1 MKLELI
7 SVIGL
12 LLCLLIIGIEYILLY
27 RLAERQDEH
36 TARVEN
42 IRRRL
47 DIHVEGVLF
56 APTLSSRNAEV
67 TALSDEINGD
77 FEVYEMA
84 LTSIREHK
92 GSRYSSDT
100 EALNGLIT
108 DINEKVQ
115 PVEIYAKMLE
125 EGDVYHK
132 SYACRRLAELEAL
145 EYRDKIKEY
154 VDSKDRGLA
163 YNAAMALCHMGD
175 VLDVSKYL
183 LSIQDDRLYSGR
195 IINEF
200 FAQFTG
206 DRQEL
211 AQQLFEQCNKYMK
224 CTIIKTIAP
233 YKLEA
238 FRSMYIEGASG
249 DDGQMKIACVKALA
263 AFGYPEDE
271 QLMQIAAG
279 DKDWVIRAAAVR
291 GLSLLK
297 SEAALATVKH
307 ALGDKEWW
315 VRQTAAQCITKMDI
329 SSNDL
334 EEILG
339 GYDRFAADAVKNVLY
354 RQVDTEESAQ

>member
-1 MKLELI
+1 MKIELI

-12 LLCLLIIGIEYILLY
+12 LLCLLIIGIEYILHY
-27 RLAERQDEH
+27 RLAELQDEH
-36 TARVEN
+36 TERVDN

-47 DIHVEGVLF
+47 DVHVEGVLF
-56 APTLSSRNAEV
+56 APTHSSRDAEIK
-67 TALSDEINGD
+67 ALSDEIDGE

-84 LTSIREHK
+84 LSCIREHK
-92 GSRYSSDT
+92 GSSYSADEKT
-100 EALNGLIT
+100 LDELI
-108 DINEKVQ
+108 DRINEQVN
-115 PVEIYAKMLE
+115 PVEIYGKMLE

-132 SYACRRLAELEAL
+132 GYACRKLAELNAL

-154 VDSKDRGLA
+154 VFGKDRDLA

-175 VLDVSKYL
+175 VYEVSQYL
-183 LSIQDDRLYSGR
+183 LSIENDRLYSGR

-211 AQQLFEQCNKYMK
+211 AELLFEQCNKYMK
-224 CTIIKTIAP
+224 CTIIKTIAA
-233 YKLEA
+233 YKIDA
-238 FRSMYIEGASG
+238 FRPMYIEGASG
-249 DDGQMKIACVKALA
+249 DDIQMKIACVKALA

-271 QLMQIAAG
+271 QLLQIAAG
-279 DKDWVIRAAAVR
+279 DKDWVIRASAVR

-297 SEAALATVKH
+297 TPTALATVKH
-307 ALGDKEWW
+307 ALSDKEWW
-315 VRQTAAQCITKMDI
+315 VRQAAAQSITKMDI
-329 SSNDL
+329 SPTDL

-354 RQVDTEESAQ
+354 RQVDTE

>member
-1 MKLELI
+1 MKIELI

-12 LLCLLIIGIEYILLY
+12 LLCLLIIGIEYILHY

-42 IRRRL
+42 IMRRL

-56 APTLSSRNAEV
+56 APTFSSRNAEV
-67 TALSDEINGD
+67 KALSDEINGD

-100 EALNGLIT
+100 EALENLIT
-108 DINEKVQ
+108 RINEQVN
-115 PVEIYAKMLE
+115 P
-125 EGDVYHK
+125 
-132 SYACRRLAELEAL
+132 AL
-145 EYRDKIKEY
+145 EYRDNIKEY
-154 VDSKDRGLA
+154 IDSKDRGLA

-175 VLDVSKYL
+175 VYEVAQYL

-211 AQQLFEQCNKYMK
+211 AQLLFEQCNKYMK

-233 YKLEA
+233 YKLDA
-238 FRSMYIEGASG
+238 FRPMYIEGASG
-249 DDGQMKIACVKALA
+249 DDVQMKIACVKALA

-271 QLMQIAAG
+271 QLLQIAAG
-279 DKDWVIRAAAVR
+279 DKDWVIRASAVR
-291 GLSLLK
+291 GLALLHTRT
-297 SEAALATVKH
+297 ALATVKH
-307 ALGDKEWW
+307 ALSDKEWW
-315 VRQTAAQCITKMDI
+315 VRQAAAQSITKMDI
-329 SSNDL
+329 SQSDL

-354 RQVDTEESAQ
+354 RQVDTE

>member
-1 MKLELI
+1 MKIELI

-12 LLCLLIIGIEYILLY
+12 LLCLLIIGIEYILHY

-36 TARVEN
+36 TARVDN

-47 DIHVEGVLF
+47 DNHVEGVLF
-56 APTLSSRNAEV
+56 APTASSRNLEIK
-67 TALSDEINGD
+67 ALSDEINGD

-92 GSRYSSDT
+92 GSRYSTDA
-100 EALNGLIT
+100 EALDELIEQ
-108 DINEKVQ
+108 INEQVV

-132 SYACRRLAELEAL
+132 SYACRRLAELEAM

-154 VDSKDRGLA
+154 VDSKERDLA

-175 VLDVSKYL
+175 VFEVSEYL

-211 AQQLFEQCNKYMK
+211 AELLFERCNKYMK
-224 CTIIKTIAP
+224 CTIIKTIAR
-233 YKLEA
+233 YKIDA
-238 FRSMYIEGASG
+238 FRPMYIEGASG
-249 DDGQMKIACVKALA
+249 DDIQMKIACVKALA

-271 QLMQIAAG
+271 QLLQIAAG

-291 GLSLLK
+291 GLSLLH
-297 SEAALATVKH
+297 SQTALATVKH

-315 VRQTAAQCITKMDI
+315 VRQAAAQSITHMDI
-329 SSNDL
+329 SPSDL

-354 RQVDTEESAQ
+354 RQVDTV

>member
-1 MKLELI
+1 MKIELI

-12 LLCLLIIGIEYILLY
+12 LLCLLIIGLEYILHY

-47 DIHVEGVLF
+47 DNHVEGILF
-56 APTLSSRNAEV
+56 APTSGSRNAEI

-92 GSRYSSDT
+92 GSRYSTDAA
-100 EALNGLIT
+100 ALDKLIGK
-108 DINEKVQ
+108 INEQVL
-115 PVEIYAKMLE
+115 PVDIYAKMLE

-132 SYACRRLAELEAL
+132 SYACRRLAELEAI

-154 VDSKDRGLA
+154 VGSKQRDLA

-175 VLDVSKYL
+175 LDDVSEYL
-183 LSIQDDRLYSGR
+183 LSIQDDRLYSCR

-200 FAQFTG
+200 FSQFTG
-206 DRQEL
+206 SRQEL
-211 AQQLFEQCNKYMK
+211 AERLFEKCNPYMK

-233 YKLEA
+233 YKIEA
-238 FRSMYIEGASG
+238 FRTMYIEGCSG
-249 DDGQMKIACVKALA
+249 DDQQMKIACVKALA
-263 AFGYPEDE
+263 AFGNPEDE
-271 QLMQIAAG
+271 QLLQIAAS
-279 DKDWVIRAAAVR
+279 DKDWVIRASAVR
-291 GLSLLK
+291 GLSLLH
-297 SEAALATVKH
+297 SRTALATVKH

-315 VRQTAAQCITKMDI
+315 VRQAAAQSLTKMDI
-329 SSNDL
+329 SSSDL

-339 GYDRFAADAVKNVLY
+339 GYDRFAADAVKNILY
-354 RQVDTEESAQ
+354 RQVDTE